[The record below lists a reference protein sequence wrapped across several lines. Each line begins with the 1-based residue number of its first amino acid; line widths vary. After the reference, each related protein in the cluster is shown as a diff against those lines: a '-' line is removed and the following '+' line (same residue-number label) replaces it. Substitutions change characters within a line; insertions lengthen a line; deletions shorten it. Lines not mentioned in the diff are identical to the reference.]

1 MRSHPGCEP
10 IAVPTVNITRRNR
23 ARSLQPPT
31 TTSPTSSPGRAVTPV
46 PPHRNGTV
54 NCMVMP
60 VLRPAL
66 PFRPAV
72 SILQNF
78 EVTFGR
84 CIRSSYSTA
93 LLASKSGVV
102 RGGTME
108 CAKRCAGL
116 PTCAGFN
123 IRVEPSKLGTTSNRS
138 VAKRSAEESSSTMCF
153 LRGTSDVVR
162 GGDEPPHIDPRCP
175 NGSLPAIVAM
185 AVMTPGCVRYGTCS
199 VPAGVSVLCTAAY
212 QKVPQGVGTVGP
224 PPQHSGVSAEEAV
237 AALKENYNHPRPG
250 CALEEGARC
259 MIPDADHAGFDT
271 PRACAILCNQR
282 ASCVGFNFIG
292 PGGTSGTGVCELRG
306 QERPLVYPWPPPPAP
321 PSLASAREMK
331 KNNCITSIGYV
342 GKRQGEG
349 EE

>member
-1 MRSHPGCEP
+1 
-10 IAVPTVNITRRNR
+10 
-23 ARSLQPPT
+23 
-31 TTSPTSSPGRAVTPV
+31 
-46 PPHRNGTV
+46 
-54 NCMVMP
+54 MVMP

-66 PFRPAV
+66 PRPAV
-72 SILQNF
+72 SPLQNF

-102 RGGTME
+102 RGGAVE

-123 IRVEPSKLGTTSNRS
+123 IRVEPSELGTTSKRS
-138 VAKRSAEESSSTMCF
+138 VAKRPAEENSSSTMCF
-153 LRGTSDVVR
+153 LRGTSEVVR
-162 GGDEPPHIDPRCP
+162 GGNEPPRVDPRCP

-185 AVMTPGCVRYGTCS
+185 AVVTPGCVRYGTCS
-199 VPAGVSVLCTAAY
+199 VPAATTSPTTTSPQSLPIVSVLCTAAY

-224 PPQHSGVSAEEAV
+224 PPQHVGVSVEEAV

-271 PRACAILCNQR
+271 PHACAILCNQR
-282 ASCVGFNFIG
+282 ASCLGFNFIG
-292 PGGTSGTGVCELRG
+292 PAGTSGTGVCELRG
-306 QERPLVYPWPPPPAP
+306 QERPLVNPWPPPPAP

-342 GKRQGEG
+342 GRGREMR
-349 EE
+349 E